1 VIDHWWQTETG
12 WGIVA
17 NCVGLEQLPVRPGSP
32 TKPVPGYDVQ
42 VLDEH
47 GDQAPAGEI
56 GALCVKL
63 PLPPGCS
70 PTLWGGDDRWIAA
83 YLAQYDGYYLTA
95 DAGYIDEDGYVYV
108 MSRTDDVINTA
119 GHRLSTGAI
128 EEVLAGHPDVAECA
142 VVGIA
147 DDLKGQVP
155 IGLAVLKA
163 GVDRDRSEIGRE
175 LVARVRDE
183 IGPVAA
189 FKEVRVVAA
198 LPKTRSGKI
207 LRGTIRKMADGEE
220 WRMPATI
227 EDAAVLD
234 DLRGVL
240 ADMGRAP
247 SAATGV

>member
-12 WGIVA
+12 WPIAA
-17 NCVGLEQLPVRPGSP
+17 NCIGLEHLPVRPGSSA
-32 TKPVPGYDVQ
+32 KAVPGYDLG
-42 VLDEH
+42 VLDE
-47 GDQAPAGEI
+47 QSSQMPAGEI
-56 GALCVKL
+56 GDLCVKL

-70 PTLWGGDDRWIAA
+70 PTLWGGDQHWIDA
-83 YLAQYDGYYLTA
+83 YLSHHDGYYMTA
-95 DAGYIDEDGYVYV
+95 DAGYIDDDGYVFV

-119 GHRLSTGAI
+119 GHRLSTGAM
-128 EEVLAGHPDVAECA
+128 EEVLAAHPDVAECA

-163 GVDRDRSEIGRE
+163 GVERGRSEIAAE

-183 IGPVAA
+183 IGPVAS
-189 FKEVRVVAA
+189 FKQVRIVRA

-220 WRMPATI
+220 WRIPATI
-227 EDAAVLD
+227 EDPAVLD
-234 DLRGVL
+234 DLGEVL
-240 ADMGRAP
+240 AEMGRSP
-247 SAATGV
+247 STATRS